1 MLLMAENA
9 VVNQTSDY
17 NETKKKK
24 HAGEYE
30 ALTAVTNDIATNA

>member
-1 MLLMAENA
+1 MAENA

-24 HAGEYE
+24 HAGEY